1 MKKLLTVFACAALL
15 LAGLS
20 PLITGCKS
28 VEKTSYTAASVTAA
42 TVDRAIQGWSAY
54 VTQQKQ
60 LGTPVP
66 LSDELKVKQAWQR
79 YQNALG
85 AVTGAGYEYSRVQEA
100 GITESLPIAQAALTN
115 ASAALGG
122 AMADLVE
129 LIASFGLKVN

>member
-1 MKKLLTVFACAALL
+1 MKQILTLIACAALL
-15 LAGLS
+15 IAGP
-20 PLITGCKS
+20 PLLTGCKS
-28 VEKTSYTAASVTAA
+28 VEKASYTATGITAA

-66 LSDELKVKQAWQR
+66 LADELKVKQAWNR

-100 GITESLPIAQAALTN
+100 GITESLPVAQAALTN